1 MKKIL
6 IIDDEEKVLTV
17 LNRMLGHLGYESDAA
32 DNWEDGLARY
42 GKGEFDLVM
51 LDVHIPGRDGFNV
64 AREIKEKNP
73 GQKIIIITGLDAGSV
88 FQRLCESEV
97 DFNDILYKPFTAEK
111 LRQVLS
117 NVLGG

>member
-1 MKKIL
+1 MLPLCTFDDLQSFNTTPDRRGYMKKIL

-64 AREIKEKNP
+64 ARAIKEKNP
-73 GQKIIIITGLDAGSV
+73 GQKIID
-88 FQRLCESEV
+88 R
-97 DFNDILYKPFTAEK
+97 K
-111 LRQVLS
+111 
-117 NVLGG
+117 